1 MSDSEQDISDNRAD
15 LVDDFAA
22 YALGALDPEREEKIE
37 ALVSDDLALQDQ
49 LNEMLDTT
57 TLLAVRLGEADPP
70 PHLRTSLLQAFDTEV
85 LKESK
90 GSKAP
95 IYTSLINHIERAIEP
110 EPATDR
116 RGLWHRLTS
125 PFTAGRVALGTSIAS
140 FAAVVILT
148 VQLGADNVSLNKRIS
163 EMEHSVAS
171 TNSFAG
177 RMMDDM
183 AGTEEMVASAEQR
196 IAEQNAKIEEL
207 TAINDALR
215 ASINDQIS
223 LTYATLRN
231 EYEAPSWLPD
241 TGIEEGG
248 AYVHLL
254 EHHNQPL
261 AALVVGGMLQAPPGK
276 EYRLYL
282 IGEDGPRYAASFDMN
297 EAGYCTVLFS
307 LPTPLSAF
315 TGAHITRENVDMP
328 PNPELAEPANRYKPQ

>member
-1 MSDSEQDISDNRAD
+1 MSDSEQDVSDNRAD

-22 YALGALDPEREEKIE
+22 YALGALEPEREEEIE

-49 LNEMLDTT
+49 LNEMLDAT
-57 TLLAVRLGEADPP
+57 TLLAVRLGEAEPP
-70 PHLRTSLLQAFDTEV
+70 PDLRTSLLQAFDTEV
-85 LKESK
+85 LK

-95 IYTSLINHIERAIEP
+95 IYTSLINHIERTIEP
-110 EPATDR
+110 DPDIDR
-116 RGLWHRLTS
+116 SGLWHRLTS
-125 PFTAGRVALGTSIAS
+125 PFTAGRVALGTSMAS
-140 FAAVVILT
+140 FAAVVILA
-148 VQLGADNVSLNKRIS
+148 VQLGADNVSLNKKIS

-196 IAEQNAKIEEL
+196 IAEQDTKIEEL

-241 TGIEEGG
+241 TGIEEG

-254 EHHNQPL
+254 EHRNQPL